1 MDLRPLGGSD
11 RGEIGLSPGNRLP
24 ERPQVIRTGAG
35 QMASQPNTRENLQL
49 LALHART
56 PLEFRA
62 SITSREPLAPRP
74 PSRANGPAIA
84 V

>member
-35 QMASQPNTRENLQL
+35 QMASQPNTREGLQP
-49 LALHART
+49 LALSART
-56 PLEFRA
+56 FGN
-62 SITSREPLAPRP
+62 ICAPVTRRDPVGVRP
-74 PSRANGPAIA
+74 TSRANGPAIA